1 MKTILA
7 LILTISIFT
16 SCEHLQYTVID
27 YHQMSL
33 DYENKFSDTVTPIE
47 EKQKSS
53 QVLFFTTCLEELL
66 NEKVIELYNS
76 QSENS
81 FVLSDSK
88 DAYITNRENWQ
99 NQNQIN
105 SEAILNDCG
114 SENNCDVDVFKFLI
128 EETRT
133 RIQLLEN
140 ILNNQ

>member
-33 DYENKFSDTVTPIE
+33 DYEKKFFDTVTPIE

-66 NEKVIELYNS
+66 NEKVLELYNS

-88 DAYITNRENWQ
+88 DAYITNREN
-99 NQNQIN
+99 
-105 SEAILNDCG
+105 
-114 SENNCDVDVFKFLI
+114 
-128 EETRT
+128 
-133 RIQLLEN
+133 
-140 ILNNQ
+140 